1 MGKIDTINWSSN
13 LEEYLKSISEKSMCL
28 SILHKKSEKKY
39 SNKAYYIDL
48 PVIILS
54 TLCGSASL
62 SASSLFGKENEK
74 ISSTIIG
81 CLSLTAGLLNT
92 INSYFSYGRRA
103 ENHKNSYLEYNKL
116 GRFIS
121 VQLGLPRME
130 RITAKD
136 LLKLV
141 NDNYN
146 RLLEMSSNIDD
157 DLIKK
162 FKKKYKE
169 YKTLI
174 SFPDEVNGLT
184 EIKINNDNFV
194 DDYFMM
200 KPPRRPLKKPINK
213 KINNLVDL
221 DKDKKIIS
229 EGNIEMSYITGYNGR
244 YGNHGANPS
253 GFHSRQTPY
262 FKKTQEKL
270 DKKVKESEKQVLQ
283 DNHPKDDKDTQ
294 EMKTKEMVA
303 TNGDKVEDTEMDSTL
318 RK

>member
-1 MGKIDTINWSSN
+1 MVKSENINWSNN
-13 LEEYLKSISEKSMCL
+13 LETYLKSISEKSMCL
-28 SILHKKSEKKY
+28 SVLHKKSEKKY

-54 TLCGSASL
+54 TICGSASL
-62 SASSLFGKENEK
+62 SAKSLFGEENEK

-116 GRFIS
+116 SRFIA

-130 RITAKD
+130 RILAKD

-146 RLLEMSSNIDD
+146 RMMEMSNNIDD
-157 DLIKK
+157 DIIKT
-162 FKKKYKE
+162 FKKKYKNYE
-169 YKTLI
+169 TKI
-174 SFPDEVNGLT
+174 SFPNECNGLE
-184 EIKINNDNFV
+184 EIKINGGNIV
-194 DDYFMM
+194 DEYFMM
-200 KPPRRPLKKPINK
+200 KPPKNKKEFIDIELGNK
-213 KINNLVDL
+213 KISRD
-221 DKDKKIIS
+221 
-229 EGNIEMSYITGYNGR
+229 NINKMSFITGYNGR

-253 GFHSRQTPY
+253 GFHARQTPY
-262 FKKTQEKL
+262 IKETKEVL
-270 DKKVKESEKQVLQ
+270 DKEIKETEKQELK
-283 DNHPKDDKDTQ
+283 DNHPMEDKETQ
-294 EMKTKEMVA
+294 QLETKEMEVSE
-303 TNGDKVEDTEMDSTL
+303 GDKAEDTQMDASL